1 MTDDDVTA
9 LVRALRWEEAC
20 DLALARG
27 DRLRAFAIAIEARD
41 MPRQERLV
49 SGLSAE
55 DDPKAIAVALR
66 HGDRVAEGLVHGRFE
81 RDDEA
86 AACFEAAGEFRRAA
100 VTLRRCG
107 KTAEAGRALEAHLRE
122 RPDDEAAAVELG
134 ALCLELGRAEA
145 ALRVLRDLVGE
156 GARSLRER
164 ARRALEGASD
174 TALASP
180 WLFGRYEVV
189 REVATTATSR
199 VLEALDRLEPGTPR
213 VALKVFVGGG
223 QSGAGRDALV
233 RFEREVQI
241 VSLLDAPSV
250 LRPRALLPEGPTLVL
265 PWLGGGSAQGLVE
278 RGAVPAKRAA
288 EIVDRVLLALGA
300 AHRRGVVHRDVK
312 PSNILLDDAGG
323 AFLTDFGVAHLG
335 DAGATA
341 TAGVLGTIRYMAP
354 EQRAGEPA
362 TPRSDLY
369 ALGVVLG
376 EMLGARAGF
385 PPAVAALVDRWTAE
399 EESARPASAEE
410 ARDELAAIAWPDE
423 PFSTEK
429 APSLRPPQAS
439 SRFVEESAQIWN
451 DTLLDRRE
459 RCIAAGSPIAAV
471 LLRLRSP
478 ALPRILGQRG
488 GMLRVEIVRGAAR
501 APTAEESA
509 GLAPLVEALHAG
521 GAIVRVIE
529 TERGL
534 ALALV

>member
-41 MPRQERLV
+41 LPRQERLV

-66 HGDRVAEGLVHGRFE
+66 HGDRLAEGLVHGRFE
-81 RDDEA
+81 RGDDA

-100 VTLRRCG
+100 ATLRRCG
-107 KTAEAGRALEAHLRE
+107 KTAEAGRALEAHLRA

-145 ALRVLRDLVGE
+145 ALRVLRDLAGDE
-156 GARSLRER
+156 ARSLRER

-174 TALASP
+174 TALPSP

-199 VLEALDRLEPGTPR
+199 VLEALDRLEPGAPR

-241 VSLLDAPSV
+241 VSLLDAPTV

-278 RGAVPAKRAA
+278 RGAVPARRAA

-312 PSNILLDDAGG
+312 PSNILLDDVGG

-341 TAGVLGTIRYMAP
+341 TAGVLGTLRYMAP

-376 EMLGARAGF
+376 ELLGARAAF

-399 EESARPASAEE
+399 EESERPASAEE
-410 ARDELAAIAWPDE
+410 ARAELTAIAWPDE
-423 PFSTEK
+423 PFSTEV
-429 APSLRPPQAS
+429 PSLRPSGAS

-471 LLRLRSP
+471 LLRLRDP

-488 GMLRVEIVRGAAR
+488 GMLRIEIVRGAAR
-501 APTAEESA
+501 APTAEESTR
-509 GLAPLVEALHAG
+509 LAPLVEALHAS
-521 GAIVRVIE
+521 GAIVKVVE